1 MKNALWILLA
11 FCLLIGFTGNAHA
24 ADSKENKAEETGSN
38 PVPVKGEKASAEG
51 IGFDEKTAQYLKK
64 LRSINSQLVDAH
76 RELYKYNNPE
86 RAPQGINMGDILNQ
100 EGAAREA
107 KEQKQATTNR
117 KAETEE
123 KIRSLQK
130 DARDLKQELLRHYN
144 GKLPKNVSDA
154 WQTEEGYTAYKI
166 SKIK

>member
-1 MKNALWILLA
+1 MKNVLWVLMV
-11 FCLLIGFTGNAHA
+11 FCMLIGFAGNTFA
-24 ADSKENKAEETGSN
+24 ADSKGNKAGETKQGSG
-38 PVPVKGEKASAEG
+38 PAREEKAPAEG
-51 IGFDEKTAQYLKK
+51 IMFDEATTQYLKK
-64 LRSINSQLVDAH
+64 FRSINSELVDAH

-86 RAPQGINMGDILNQ
+86 RTPQGINMGDILNQ

-107 KEQKQATTNR
+107 KEQQRATTNR

-130 DARDLKQELLRHYN
+130 DARDLKQELLKHYN
-144 GKLPKNVSDA
+144 GKLPKHVSDA

-166 SKIK
+166 SRIK